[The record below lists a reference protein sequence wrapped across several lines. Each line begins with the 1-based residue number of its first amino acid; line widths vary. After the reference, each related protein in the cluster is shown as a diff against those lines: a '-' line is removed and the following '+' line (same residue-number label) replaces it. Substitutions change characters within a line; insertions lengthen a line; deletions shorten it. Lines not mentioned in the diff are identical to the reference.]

1 MLPKKAREFY
11 KVTAEQLG
19 ISEDLVRDAVE
30 MYWTDV
36 RKALTEMQFHAV
48 FIDKLGTFSAKE
60 RRLTEALEEYERY
73 DNLNDG
79 STYRKMTIKQEGQDR
94 IQKIKKLLELINS
107 DKQKKELIKQKRNN
121 ELTTQNLEEQVV
133 NPGGSN
139 QQDIQET
146 TRGTDIHEE
155 NEDL

>member
-121 ELTTQNLEEQVV
+121 ELTTQNLEEQVA

-146 TRGTDIHEE
+146 PRGTDIHKE